1 MSETPRPQGTAGD
14 ARPTLPQLRPS
25 RAFAHDSGAARPGN
39 PHRPDGRPPQTP
51 RGARTSGQRGR
62 LGTTPPVP
70 RRPAFFLH
78 PLLWAGVLCAALF
91 AALTWQVAS
100 DGPLRALD
108 ERFGRAV
115 VHSPVPTALA
125 EFFADLGNTVVALPV
140 LVLAALYAAWR
151 GRRAAAPRWWLPPLA
166 ALVTMAVVPALV
178 VPVKTWLARP
188 GPPEMAG
195 GAHAG
200 FFPSGH
206 GATAAVAY
214 GAVALLLA
222 APWTARPGRS
232 YGPAL
237 TAAVVLLD
245 LAVGVGLVRRAY
257 HWPLDVLASWC
268 LAGVLL
274 AACAAVCGRRA
285 DRPHTADDGQPAA
298 PTSSDAM

>member
-1 MSETPRPQGTAGD
+1 M
-14 ARPTLPQLRPS
+14 
-25 RAFAHDSGAARPGN
+25 
-39 PHRPDGRPPQTP
+39 
-51 RGARTSGQRGR
+51 
-62 LGTTPPVP
+62 
-70 RRPAFFLH
+70 
-78 PLLWAGVLCAALF
+78 GVLCAALF
-91 AALTWQVAS
+91 AFLTWQVAS

-115 VHSPVPTALA
+115 VHSPVPNALA

-140 LVLAALYAAWR
+140 LVLAALFAAWR
-151 GRRAAAPRWWLPPLA
+151 GRRAAVARWWLPPLA

-206 GATAAVAY
+206 GATAAAAY

-222 APWTARPGRS
+222 APWAARPGRTH
-232 YGPAL
+232 GPAL
-237 TAAVVLLD
+237 AAAAGLLG
-245 LAVGVGLVRRAY
+245 LAVGIGLVRRAY

-274 AACAAVCGRRA
+274 AACAAVCGRWA
-285 DRPHTADDGQPAA
+285 DRPHPGRDGQLAA
-298 PTSSDAM
+298 PSSSDAM

>member
-1 MSETPRPQGTAGD
+1 SPALPRRAPTAGRCASAKATASAT
-14 ARPTLPQLRPS
+14 ARSATAFLRS
-25 RAFAHDSGAARPGN
+25 
-39 PHRPDGRPPQTP
+39 
-51 RGARTSGQRGR
+51 
-62 LGTTPPVP
+62 
-70 RRPAFFLH
+70 
-78 PLLWAGVLCAALF
+78 LLWVGVLCAALF

-100 DGPLRALD
+100 GGPLRALD

-115 VHSPVPTALA
+115 VHSPVPSTLA
-125 EFFADLGNTVVALPV
+125 EFFADLGNAAAALPV
-140 LVLAALYAAWR
+140 LALAALYAAWR
-151 GRRAAAPRWWLPPLA
+151 GRRAAAARWWLPPVA
-166 ALVTMAVVPALV
+166 ALVTMALVPALV

-222 APWTARPGRS
+222 APWAACPGRS
-232 YGPAL
+232 YGPAPA
-237 TAAVVLLD
+237 AAVGLLD

-274 AACAAVCGRRA
+274 AACAAVCGRWA
-285 DRPHTADDGQPAA
+285 DRPHREQDGQLATPN
-298 PTSSDAM
+298 SSDAM